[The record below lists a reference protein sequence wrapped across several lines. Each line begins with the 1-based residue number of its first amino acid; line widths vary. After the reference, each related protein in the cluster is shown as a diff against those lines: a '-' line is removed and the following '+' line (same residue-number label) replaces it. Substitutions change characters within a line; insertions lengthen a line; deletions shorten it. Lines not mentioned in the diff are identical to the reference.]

1 MKTYE
6 LTGTAL
12 DWAVA
17 KAENEIVEIGDVT
30 SAYVV
35 IGKCLEWP
43 GHTDDFGIMC
53 YEPSTDW
60 SIGGPIINREHITII
75 YVPEDDPN
83 PLPDGDIWT
92 ASVEPL
98 DYGCT
103 GKTALIAAMRCLCAL
118 KLGENIDIP
127 EELIN
132 G

>member
-1 MKTYE
+1 MKTYD
-6 LTGTAL
+6 LIGTAL

-53 YEPSTDW
+53 YAPSTDW
-60 SIGGPIINREHITII
+60 SIGGPIIERELITL
-75 YVPEDDPN
+75 E
-83 PLPDGDIWT
+83 GDTTFKEWRAIHPKHYAGPPY
-92 ASVEPL
+92 ASAGGETL
-98 DYGCT
+98 
-103 GKTALIAAMRCLCAL
+103 LIAGMRAFVRSQ
-118 KLGENIDIP
+118 LGDEIDIP